1 MSTSCEQHHPHRA
14 AQGSIQ
20 DTVAMRSSG
29 CHRSNAATLSPT
41 RCGTHCSLVLS
52 LSFFWCTSHYL
63 SLSLSLSFSLSAC
76 QQVLELIAF
85 IREQRVGKSD
95 AWIPN
100 EEALADVMRRFSERR
115 ATGGLSHDLNRTRL
129 IWLAVASGV
138 VAILA
143 VVSLRAVWNRK

>member
-1 MSTSCEQHHPHRA
+1 MNNITL
-14 AQGSIQ
+14 
-20 DTVAMRSSG
+20 TVLHKVQSKI
-29 CHRSNAATLSPT
+29 LSPCA
-41 RCGTHCSLVLS
+41 RVVVIGAMLRHFYRPGVVPIARWFCLCS
-52 LSFFWCTSHYL
+52 SFFWCTSHYL

-76 QQVLELIAF
+76 QQVLELIAL

-100 EEALADVMRRFSERR
+100 EEALADVMRRFRRR